1 MVNFVFVSFYTSLK
15 KHFWNNCFKT
25 NHFWSDYASWMY
37 WTTYTVYCI
46 IAKSPKKKRN
56 YNFKVLL
63 LFIQK
68 QQYTVYCDIQ
78 HEGKSQGMISDLNIF
93 WTVKHVP
100 PLSLLPHPHPLPP
113 ILPLPMGTC
122 TNDSW
127 WWLAKQT
134 MRYTVQCTVLWA

>member
-1 MVNFVFVSFYTSLK
+1 MQVECTEQRTLYTALLPSRQ
-15 KHFWNNCFKT
+15 
-25 NHFWSDYASWMY
+25 
-37 WTTYTVYCI
+37 
-46 IAKSPKKKRN
+46 KKRN

-100 PLSLLPHPHPLPP
+100 PPPSPPLG
-113 ILPLPMGTC
+113 MGTC
-122 TNDSW
+122 TNDS
-127 WWLAKQT
+127 
-134 MRYTVQCTVLWA
+134 